1 MTDSNWQRGGNI
13 VIALI
18 LIFLTLPELQN
29 VYTKNHYNLS
39 FCSDSELME
48 VERFDFFAC
57 EIGYLGGEMSIIL
70 QLISSESENWGL
82 VEGGGS
88 DMYIQNHGLFVNIN
102 ILILNQQ
109 NYNNF
114 YDKENYDVSNIEFLS
129 LNINKDDKDL
139 SRNFP
144 IIDIPSDY
152 YFLVFDWEYGKVD
165 EVEYANTST
174 LDISYSI
181 NLKHNNY

>member
-1 MTDSNWQRGGNI
+1 MCIRDR
-13 VIALI
+13 
-18 LIFLTLPELQN
+18 
-29 VYTKNHYNLS
+29 
-39 FCSDSELME
+39 
-48 VERFDFFAC
+48 
-57 EIGYLGGEMSIIL
+57 SIIL

-129 LNINKDDKDL
+129 LNINEDDKDL
-139 SRNFP
+139 ARNFP

-165 EVEYANTST
+165 EVEYANSST

>member
-1 MTDSNWQRGGNI
+1 MLTGNKGI
-13 VIALI
+13 GKS
-18 LIFLTLPELQN
+18 TL
-29 VYTKNHYNLS
+29 VSH
-39 FCSDSELME
+39 LMHT
-48 VERFDFFAC
+48 
-57 EIGYLGGEMSIIL
+57 I
-70 QLISSESENWGL
+70 
-82 VEGGGS
+82 
-88 DMYIQNHGLFVNIN
+88 
-102 ILILNQQ
+102 
-109 NYNNF
+109 

-129 LNINKDDKDL
+129 LNINEDDKDL